1 MYIIVLSNDGTGRPE
16 VKEVAEETTVGEFVE
31 DVLGKE
37 MPKCVV
43 RVNGEAVDV
52 GTVLLDGQRVT
63 VAPVN
68 VKGARA

>member
-1 MYIIVLSNDGTGRPE
+1 

-31 DVLGKE
+31 EVLGKE

>member
-1 MYIIVLSNDGTGRPE
+1 M
-16 VKEVAEETTVGEFVE
+16 KEVAEETTVGEFVE
-31 DVLGKE
+31 EVLGKE

>member
-1 MYIIVLSNDGTGRPE
+1 M
-16 VKEVAEETTVGEFVE
+16 KEVAEETTVGEFVE

-43 RVNGEAVDV
+43 RVNGEAVAADA
-52 GTVLLDGQRVT
+52 VLRDGQRVT

>member
-1 MYIIVLSNDGTGRPE
+1 M
-16 VKEVAEETTVGEFVE
+16 KEVAEETTVGEFVE
-31 DVLGKE
+31 EVLGKE

-43 RVNGEAVDV
+43 RVNGEAVDADA
-52 GTVLLDGQRVT
+52 VLLDGQRVT